1 MPLPKSKVELLNNL
15 HNAYKKLDAEF
26 DVVSSVMERDTT
38 MQGNL
43 SCCDILAYQMGWA
56 HLLLSWDSTELKGQT
71 PVMPAKGYKWN
82 ELGRLAQSFYDNAS
96 SKNLQQ
102 LRAEFKTLLNDLTLW
117 IESLCDDELFKLNQR
132 QWAGDKWP
140 LVKWIQVNTIAPY
153 RSARTKVRRWKKYNK
168 LQ

>member
-1 MPLPKSKVELLNNL
+1 
-15 HNAYKKLDAEF
+15 
-26 DVVSSVMERDTT
+26 
-38 MQGNL
+38 
-43 SCCDILAYQMGWA
+43 
-56 HLLLSWDSTELKGQT
+56 
-71 PVMPAKGYKWN
+71 
-82 ELGRLAQSFYDNAS
+82 LAQSFYDNAS